1 MILRSRTDDKN
12 GDLRHVGMD
21 SRHPGPQG
29 CFRKHPCQPGFQR
42 SMLEMTQWRSCIKTN
57 QEALHLSYF
66 KGGVE
71 EHDVYNESDLAF
83 V

>member
-1 MILRSRTDDKN
+1 MLPET
-12 GDLRHVGMD
+12 
-21 SRHPGPQG
+21 
-29 CFRKHPCQPGFQR
+29 
-42 SMLEMTQWRSCIKTN
+42 SMSAGIPALHAGMTQWRSCIETN
-57 QEALHLSYF
+57 QKALHLSYF